1 MARDLTVTVS
11 DKEEIIAYEYHLVNK
26 TVNVLVGV
34 GTIDK
39 DGNFVV
45 QPSQTYK
52 SYCIS
57 DTNFDS
63 LLAAKVGKPANTF
76 RKDDL
81 WEPIDTLNSVEKSKL
96 VKKV

>member
-1 MARDLTVTVS
+1 MARNLTITTS
-11 DKEEIIAYEYHLVNK
+11 DKEEIISYEYHLVNK

-34 GTIDK
+34 GTVDA
-39 DGNFVV
+39 DGNFIA

-52 SYCIS
+52 SYYIEG
-57 DTNFDS
+57 THFDD

-81 WEPIDTLNSVEKSKL
+81 WEPIDLINLKETAKL
-96 VKKV
+96 K